1 MLVDENV
8 DIRAARELADCAGAV
23 PWVEAGVFGAG
34 ELVVLDESI
43 DESLRGC
50 DMVKARIEFV
60 IVGNG
65 DAAASA
71 AGEDARAARVGCEF
85 VCGDDCLHDVVSLL
99 VVRLI
104 GIVPDHPPWE
114 ERVNLEDGRLFVGR
128 DGHHDAGC
136 GVVGFVVKGDGE
148 SDGVAGLADG
158 EGDVGGGEPVLDC
171 VVGD

>member
-1 MLVDENV
+1 MSVDENV

-23 PWVEAGVFGAG
+23 PWVAAGRFRAFEQVFLEEAV
-34 ELVVLDESI
+34 

-50 DMVKARIEFV
+50 DVVCEVVEAV

-104 GIVPDHPPWE
+104 GIVPDHAPWG
-114 ERVNLEDGRLFVGR
+114 ERVNLEDGRLI
-128 DGHHDAGC
+128 A
-136 GVVGFVVKGDGE
+136 
-148 SDGVAGLADG
+148 
-158 EGDVGGGEPVLDC
+158 
-171 VVGD
+171 